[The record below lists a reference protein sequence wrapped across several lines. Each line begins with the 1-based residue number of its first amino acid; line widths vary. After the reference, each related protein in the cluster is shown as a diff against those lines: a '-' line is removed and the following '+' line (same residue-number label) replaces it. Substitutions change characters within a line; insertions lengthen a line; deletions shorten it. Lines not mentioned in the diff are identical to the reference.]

1 MFATLH
7 KLTCVQIFNTQGG
20 QTQGSNAP
28 NIYPVDHVTSMLMD
42 GKCINLVNL
51 WRRHDISSGDDMIL
65 VLKKMVPT
73 EYVLSR
79 YPPCSLSPPSHSLGL
94 SCYVWKSRDDCD
106 DCDLSLSLLFEQTDW
121 QLQQAD
127 LFEHA

>member
-1 MFATLH
+1 MFAALH
-7 KLTCVQIFNTQGG
+7 KLMCVQIFDTQGG

-79 YPPCSLSPPSHSLGL
+79 YFSRSIYLSLAFLGCRVMCVCVEIVTIVTSLS
-94 SCYVWKSRDDCD
+94 V
-106 DCDLSLSLLFEQTDW
+106 LFEQADW
-121 QLQQAD
+121 ELQQAD